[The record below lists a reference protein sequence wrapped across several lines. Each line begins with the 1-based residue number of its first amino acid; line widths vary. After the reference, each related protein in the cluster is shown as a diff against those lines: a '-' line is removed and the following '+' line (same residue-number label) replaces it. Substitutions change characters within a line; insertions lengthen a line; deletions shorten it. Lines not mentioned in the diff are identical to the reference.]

1 MPRVN
6 GQREQG
12 VHSLREGG
20 TGRAGAKRFVGSI
33 LRVEAAVGAIGAAVD
48 QKIKALLPFGH
59 KYCCCCCYWSIRS
72 VKFNAKRAATMC
84 EPVIKR

>member
-1 MPRVN
+1 M
-6 GQREQG
+6 
-12 VHSLREGG
+12 
-20 TGRAGAKRFVGSI
+20 GSI

-59 KYCCCCCYWSIRS
+59 KYCCWSIRS